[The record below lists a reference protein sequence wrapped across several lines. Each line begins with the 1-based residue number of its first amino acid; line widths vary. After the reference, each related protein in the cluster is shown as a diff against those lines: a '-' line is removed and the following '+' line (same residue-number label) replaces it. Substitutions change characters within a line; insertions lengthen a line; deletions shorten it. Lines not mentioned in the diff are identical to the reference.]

1 MVKIVD
7 NYVLQR
13 IIGKGQFGE
22 VYKGYHKITLKDVA
36 VKAVNR
42 KKLKGKF
49 YELLENEI
57 KVLRC
62 CENINIIKLYDIKKT
77 SNNIYLML
85 EYCNEGDLM
94 QYLKKKGK
102 LTEEEAVDIFI
113 QILNAFK
120 TLEKNKI
127 MHRDFKLPNILKH
140 NGIIKIADF
149 GFSKILG
156 DDAFTTTM
164 LGSPLN
170 MAPEILGGKD
180 YNSKADIWSIGTC
193 FYEMLFGVPPYT
205 AKNIVELL
213 KRIKERPLRF
223 PKNVQISEEVED
235 VLRRMLVYRPDERIG
250 WDELFEHKATKMM
263 EEKILKDL
271 EDTLKNQDIENIS
284 RFYIKNNKV
293 IDHPEDIEKKK
304 DINDF
309 AFGANKNKVEGFN
322 GKVINRKY
330 NRNSKREKD
339 EDFEDRERK
348 LTTDT
353 QKNDMISNKETDR
366 EKKIRIF
373 KLNTSRILHER
384 NKYVF
389 LASVAEDAISLGFK
403 YSDLIGYILIKK
415 LFKMLCELKKNM
427 QNQKNSFN
435 LPLWKDYIKSR
446 DYKKIGNFIFNEY
459 DLFENYYNNLN
470 KNVKK
475 KFVNPNTK
483 TNLIE
488 NLLKAKS
495 DKEINKTLSNLLNN
509 YVIHIFEKNQI
520 SNYNKKRKDVWI
532 HINQLLDCLNSEK
545 VFFFDDKGKNQFN
558 FKLFYEEVK
567 NLELVNIKKIVDN
580 KLKLENIV
588 IDYE

>member
-22 VYKGYHKITLKDVA
+22 VYKGYHKKTLKDVA
-36 VKAVNR
+36 IKAVNR

-94 QYLKKKGK
+94 QYLKKKGR
-102 LTEEEAVDIFI
+102 LTEEEAIEMLI

-120 TLEKNKI
+120 TLVKSKI

-156 DDAFTTTM
+156 EDAFATTM

-180 YNSKADIWSIGTC
+180 YNNKADIWSIGTC
-193 FYEMLFGVPPYT
+193 FYEMLFGKPPFT

-213 KRIKERPLRF
+213 QKIKKHPVEFPRNVYVSDEVKDILRKMLVFDPRKRIDW
-223 PKNVQISEEVED
+223 ED
-235 VLRRMLVYRPDERIG
+235 
-250 WDELFEHKATKMM
+250 LFEHKVTKIM
-263 EEKILKDL
+263 EEGILKDL
-271 EDTLKNQDIENIS
+271 EDTMKNQDIQNIS
-284 RFYIKNNKV
+284 KFYIKNNKV
-293 IDHPEDIEKKK
+293 IDHPEEIEKKK
-304 DINDF
+304 DINNF
-309 AFGANKNKVEGFN
+309 AFDISKNKKNKFE

-330 NRNSKREKD
+330 NRKKEKENQEVKKKTIEAEKVTGKFTTQETEREK
-339 EDFEDRERK
+339 E
-348 LTTDT
+348 
-353 QKNDMISNKETDR
+353 
-366 EKKIRIF
+366 IRIF
-373 KLNTSRILHER
+373 KFNTSRILHER

-389 LASVAEDAISLGFK
+389 LASVAEDAIGFGFR
-403 YSDLIGYILIKK
+403 YSDLIGYSLIKK
-415 LFKMLCELKKNM
+415 LFKMLSKLKLIMETKKNYY
-427 QNQKNSFN
+427 N
-435 LPLWKDYIKSR
+435 LSKWHEYTNSR
-446 DYKKIGNFIFNEY
+446 DFKKIGNFIFNEY
-459 DLFENYYNNLN
+459 DLFESYYNNLN
-470 KNVKK
+470 RNIEKK
-475 KFVNPNTK
+475 SLDKSKDRLVDEILSAKSKFE
-483 TNLIE
+483 IE
-488 NLLKAKS
+488 NTLRKLLKRYVKYIFD
-495 DKEINKTLSNLLNN
+495 DKNFKENSQR
-509 YVIHIFEKNQI
+509 KNI
-520 SNYNKKRKDVWI
+520 WI
-532 HINQLLDCLNSEK
+532 HINQLLDCLNSKK
-545 VFFFDDKGKNQFN
+545 VFFFNEKDKKQFN
-558 FKLFYEEVK
+558 FKLFYKEVK
-567 NLELVNIKKIVDN
+567 NLELRKIQKIVES

-588 IDYE
+588 L